1 MRYFI
6 MSAKTI
12 SLLILIIMAATL
24 VAWSSSGA
32 RPGAGPFL
40 PVADFPIV
48 GVTAPAFSLPSLSGA
63 ATISLDA
70 YHGRP
75 VIINFWTTWCGVCVH
90 ELPLFEK
97 FYAQYHDQVGFIAV
111 CSGKTE
117 QEAKELI
124 KKNGITFPVAYD
136 AGRKIAGIYQPPRPR
151 DTRRIIAFP
160 FTVFVNKDG
169 TVVYARIGAFV
180 TIDKLIT
187 LLQQAGIQIKKE
199 KTPPP
204 TLPPLPLLER
214 RGVQTGN

>member
-1 MRYFI
+1 
-6 MSAKTI
+6 MSVKI
-12 SLLILIIMAATL
+12 VSLSILIITAATV

-32 RPGAGPFL
+32 LPRGGPFL
-40 PVADFPIV
+40 PVTDFPIV
-48 GVTAPAFSLPSLSGA
+48 GATAPAFSLPEISGD
-63 ATISLDA
+63 TLSLDA

-90 ELPLFEK
+90 ELSLFEK
-97 FYAQYHDQVGFIAV
+97 FYEEYHDQVGFIAV

-124 KKNGITFPVAYD
+124 EKNGVTFPVVYD
-136 AGRKIAGIYQPPRPR
+136 NGRKVAGIYQPPRPR

-180 TIDKLIT
+180 TIDKLIA
-187 LLQQAGIQIKKE
+187 LLQQAGIQIEKG

-204 TLPPLPLLER
+204 TLPPMPLLER
-214 RGVQTGN
+214 KGVQTGG